1 MFVVS
6 VSSAGGQSILC
17 HEEMQTVC
25 LFGNHIGL
33 GITLH
38 SNTLSSDVLEYPPF
52 IDSLE
57 ANSSAER
64 YSILSLTK
72 EGILPVATLS
82 IALYA
87 LRRFMS
93 ASDIA
98 PEVAVLSSAL

>member
-64 YSILSLTK
+64 YSILSQNK

-82 IALYA
+82 IALM
-87 LRRFMS
+87 FS
-93 ASDIA
+93 ADLCQLATSRQR
-98 PEVAVLSSAL
+98 